1 MSLQESEINE
11 LIYKQKLGKFANFMM
26 RGLFVLCV
34 SSVII
39 TIPNVQIIV
48 TAYFF
53 CFLFV
58 SVTALAFYLFNG

>member
-1 MSLQESEINE
+1 MSLQESELNE
-11 LIYKQKLGKFANFMM
+11 LIYEQKLGKFANFMK

-34 SSVII
+34 SSLMI

-48 TAYFF
+48 TAYLF

-58 SVTALAFYLFNG
+58 SLIALAFYLLNG